1 MPARLAA
8 ASADVVFSPSLA
20 LVAFALV
27 IFTTSQTLAQDS
39 ESDNWRFKLGAGAG
53 LAPDYEGSEDYDM
66 DFALNVG
73 AGYEISQRW
82 DLSLLSQYKLMLGDA
97 EDSPVVDD
105 QGEEHQFFG
114 GFVISYTW
122 GK

>member
-8 ASADVVFSPSLA
+8 ASADVAFSPSLA

-27 IFTTSQTLAQDS
+27 IFTTSQALAQDQTVGS
-39 ESDNWRFKLGAGAG
+39 AGAG
-53 LAPDYEGSEDYDM
+53 EPDQMHPMLSPNDEW
-66 DFALNVG
+66 
-73 AGYEISQRW
+73 AGFEIFQRW
-82 DLSLLSQYKLMLGDA
+82 DPSLLTQYKLMPGDA
-97 EDSPVVDD
+97 EGSPVVDD

-114 GFVISYTW
+114 GFVVSYTW